1 VFAVLFA
8 VVGTV
13 VGAGALYFVSTM
25 AVHPD
30 PAAVPSTPGVHAE
43 RYAGAI
49 VEARRLALALVLQGN
64 LPGLSVAVARD
75 GAIVW
80 TEGFGWADVEDRRP
94 VTPETQFRLG
104 SVSKTL
110 TAAALALLHER
121 GRLDLDAPVQ
131 TYVPAYPQKAWTVTT
146 RQLMGDIAG
155 VHRIRGDNNDNVP
168 HGQCMNLGDAV
179 ATFAD
184 EPLLFEPGTRYRF
197 ATNGWILVSAVA
209 EAAAGEP
216 LHTFMRREILEP
228 LRMGAT
234 VVEGGDVPDTTSFY
248 IPRANMRTK
257 LGVREVSRLD
267 TSCLAGAGA
276 FFSTPSDLA
285 RFGSAMLKPGLLK
298 PETIALLQTPL
309 RLKSGAS
316 TDFALGWK
324 IERVQLADAP
334 ARMVAHRATPNGGT
348 VALLTFPDH
357 DLVVALATNISPAE
371 GVSSTGQGIAETFIE
386 WSTSKSHITE
396 WYPSHVRVRHLPPP
410 AGAGD
415 GTLGITTGRTQS
427 SVHPR

>member
-1 VFAVLFA
+1 VLLA
-8 VVGTV
+8 TAGTIA
-13 VGAGALYFVSTM
+13 GAGALYFVSTM
-25 AVHPD
+25 AVHSD
-30 PAAVPSTPGVHAE
+30 PAAVSSTPGVHVP
-43 RYAGAI
+43 RYADAI
-49 VEARRLALALVLQGN
+49 GEARRRALTLVVQDN

-75 GAIVW
+75 GEVVW
-80 TEGFGWADVEDRRP
+80 SEGFGWADVEDRGP

-110 TAAALALLHER
+110 TAAAVALLHER
-121 GRLDLDAPVQ
+121 GRIDLDAPVQ
-131 TYVPAYPQKAWTVTT
+131 TYVPAYPQKSWTVTT

-168 HGQCMNLGDAV
+168 YDHCTTLADAV

-197 ATNGWILVSAVA
+197 ATNGWILVSAVV

-216 LHTFMRREILEP
+216 LHRFMRREILEP
-228 LRMGAT
+228 LRMGGT
-234 VVEGGDVPDTTSFY
+234 VVEDGVEVPDATSFY

-257 LGVREVSRLD
+257 LGVRKVPRLD

-285 RFGSAMLKPGLLK
+285 RFGSAMLKPGLLR

-324 IERVQLADAP
+324 VERVQLAGAP
-334 ARMVAHRATPNGGT
+334 VRMVAHRATPNGST
-348 VALLTFPDH
+348 VALLTFPDQGV
-357 DLVVALATNISPAE
+357 VVALAANISPAE
-371 GVSSTGQGIAETFIE
+371 GVSPAAQAIAEAFM
-386 WSTSKSHITE
+386 K
-396 WYPSHVRVRHLPPP
+396 PPT
-410 AGAGD
+410 A
-415 GTLGITTGRTQS
+415 R
-427 SVHPR
+427 